1 MRTAISPGLIMSSCH
16 KIVTGNFRTGN
27 TSPHVFQPAS
37 RGALLS
43 VEVGTAVVSN
53 SHDMPWDGAVVAD
66 VVAVGG

>member
-1 MRTAISPGLIMSSCH
+1 MFSSQRRVGL
-16 KIVTGNFRTGN
+16 
-27 TSPHVFQPAS
+27 
-37 RGALLS
+37 LLS